1 MAKKKTA
8 LDQIQDF
15 AKKNPELLFMVA
27 NPTNDEIFTSY
38 AGKYSFVRFEEDK
51 HVVLRVVSPD
61 MFELAIDEFAG
72 ALMKI
77 IKTDEK
83 EGVQFIKAVGGSI
96 KSIGEA
102 VAQDNPDNYAK
113 E

>member
-1 MAKKKTA
+1 MANKKTA

-61 MFELAIDEFAG
+61 MFELSIDEFAG

-77 IKTDEK
+77 LGTDEK
-83 EGVQFIKAVGGSI
+83 DGAQFIKAIGGAV

-102 VAQDNPDNYAK
+102 VEK
-113 E
+113 ETK